1 MNWLSWIIWVGPE
14 CTHKWPHKREVKGD
28 LTGRRRHTEKTMWRW
43 KQRLDWWAHQLD
55 QQPPETEKQRVDSPL
70 RPPEGGKLC
79 PHLEG
84 GPDIPTP
91 DFWIPELEE
100 NKILL
105 FQSIRFLLICYS
117 SHRKLIQWLK
127 TMEIYSLTILEVRSL
142 KSISLGKSQRR
153 EALISTGS
161 SERRIHS
168 LICFFLVVIVFCLL
182 VTVVLGFY
190 PLPPPS
196 KSIAP
201 VSAFFFNDCLSLFG
215 DIAD

>member
-14 CTHKWPHKREVKGD
+14 CTHKWPHKREIKED

-43 KQRLDWWAHQLD
+43 KQRLDWWDHQLD
-55 QQPPETEKQRVDSPL
+55 QQPPEAEKQRVDSPL

-79 PHLEG
+79 PHLDG

-105 FQSIRFLLICYS
+105 FQSIKFVLICYS

-127 TMEIYSLTILEVRSL
+127 RMQIYSLTILEVRSL
-142 KSISLGKSQRR
+142 KSISLGKSQRSDR
-153 EALISTGS
+153 P
-161 SERRIHS
+161 HS
-168 LICFFLVVIVFCLL
+168 YGELWEENPFPYLFPCCYCFFVFWWLW
-182 VTVVLGFY
+182 
-190 PLPPPS
+190 PL
-196 KSIAP
+196 
-201 VSAFFFNDCLSLFG
+201 AFIPFLRWLRG
-215 DIAD
+215 